1 MHFTLLQV
9 IFGSLIIFFAFFT
22 RALFGFGGGLISIKL
37 LVFVFNLNFSV
48 QLEDIFEVGLSG
60 LLIKGEIQKINK
72 KVLIPLI
79 LGSIIGTL
87 SGTYLLKSFAN
98 DILQRLLGIVI
109 ILFSLNLLRKENQ
122 DEHVLPAPVGVLTGI
137 IGGTL
142 GGMYG
147 ASGPP
152 FVIYLANQI
161 KKKDIL
167 RATLIGLFA
176 VDFSWR
182 LAVFAVTGLITKD
195 VLLMALYLTPAL
207 VVGTIL
213 GKKSFFTIDEARYR
227 KLVVILLV
235 ITGLLLVMK

>member
-22 RALFGFGGGLISIKL
+22 RALFGFGGGLISIPL
-37 LVFVFNLNFSV
+37 LVFLFNLNFAV
-48 QLEDIFEVGLSG
+48 PLEAIFEVLLSG
-60 LLIKGEIQKINK
+60 LLIKGELQKINK
-72 KVLIPLI
+72 KVLMPLI
-79 LGSIIGTL
+79 PGSIIGTL
-87 SGTYLLKSFAN
+87 IGTYLLKSFAN
-98 DILQRLLGIVI
+98 DILLRLLGFVV
-109 ILFSLNLLRKENQ
+109 ILFSLNLLRKQNQ

-147 ASGPP
+147 AGGPP
-152 FVIYLANQI
+152 FVIYLAHQI
-161 KKKDIL
+161 KKKDVL

-195 VLLMALYLTPAL
+195 VLLMTLYLTPAL
-207 VVGTIL
+207 LLGTIL
-213 GKKSFFTIDEARYR
+213 GKKSFFTINEARYR

-235 ITGLLLVMK
+235 ITGLLLVMR

>member
-9 IFGSLIIFFAFFT
+9 IFGSLVIFFAFFT
-22 RALFGFGGGLISIKL
+22 RALFGFGGGLISIPL
-37 LVFVFNLNFSV
+37 LVFLFNLNFAV
-48 QLEDIFEVGLSG
+48 PLEAIFEVVLSG
-60 LLIKGEIQKINK
+60 LLIKGELQKINK

-87 SGTYLLKSFAN
+87 IGTYLLKSFAN

-109 ILFSLNLLRKENQ
+109 ILFSLNLLRKQNQ

-152 FVIYLANQI
+152 FVIYLAHQI
-161 KKKDIL
+161 KEKDIL

-182 LAVFAVTGLITKD
+182 LAVFAVTGLITKN
-195 VLLMALYLTPAL
+195 VLLMTLYLTPAL
-207 VVGTIL
+207 VLGTIL
-213 GKKSFFTIDEARYR
+213 GKKSFFPLT
-227 KLVVILLV
+227 KLDIEN
-235 ITGLLLVMK
+235 LLLFF